1 MIEIISF
8 VAVLGVLIFVHEFG
22 HFIVAKLVGIR
33 VEQFSLGFPPKM
45 IGFTRGDTEYRLG
58 WIPLGGY
65 VKMAGERP
73 DDEEVRGEPDEFMS
87 KKPWQRSAVILAGP
101 VMNYIMAFFI
111 LGGVYFFHG
120 EPVIDRDHAVIGDV
134 LPDSPAEHAGLQAKD
149 MVIAID
155 DSTVTDFNSLFRLV
169 SSRPS
174 EEMNL
179 TWVRGADTMQ
189 AMLVTKADTGLNQQG
204 EVEVAGRIGAGIDHT
219 YRRLPLDEAI
229 VAGFEMTNIYGGAI
243 LKFLK
248 DVLTFS
254 VSSKLIGGPIFIAQA
269 VNQAAR
275 EGIVSVLLLAA
286 ILSVNLC
293 VINLF
298 PIPVLDGGQL
308 LFLLI
313 EKIKGSPVSLR
324 TRAILQQVGLV
335 LIIALI
341 IFVTKNDIWRIQ
353 LLGW

>member
-1 MIEIISF
+1 MIEVLSF
-8 VAVLGVLIFVHEFG
+8 IAVLGVLIFVHEFG
-22 HFIVAKLVGIR
+22 HFIVAKMVGIR

-45 IGFTRGDTEYRLG
+45 IGFKKGDTEYRLG

-65 VKMAGERP
+65 VKMTGERP
-73 DDEEVRGEPDEFMS
+73 EEAEVKGEPYEFMS
-87 KKPWQRSAVILAGP
+87 KKPWQRAAVIFAGP
-101 VMNYIMAFFI
+101 VMNYIMAFVI
-111 LGGVYFFHG
+111 LAGIYFFNG

-134 LPDSPAEHAGLQAKD
+134 LADSPAEKVGLQPKD
-149 MVIAID
+149 IVIAID

-169 SSRPS
+169 SARPG
-174 EEMNL
+174 EKMNI
-179 TWVRGADTMQ
+179 TWLRGADTMQ
-189 AMLVTKADTGLNQQG
+189 ASLVTRADTTLNQQG
-204 EVEVAGRIGAGIDHT
+204 EIEVDGRIGAGIDHT
-219 YRRLPLDEAI
+219 YRRLPFFESI
-229 VAGFEMTNIYGGAI
+229 SAGFAMTNVYGGAI

-269 VNQAAR
+269 VNQAAQ
-275 EGIVSVLLLAA
+275 EGLVSVLLLAA

-293 VINLF
+293 MINLF

-308 LFLLI
+308 LFLVI

-324 TRAILQQVGLV
+324 TRAIMQQIGLV

-341 IFVTKNDIWRIQ
+341 IFVTRNDIWRIQ
-353 LLGW
+353 ILGW